1 MFDFAI
7 LVVMLGI
14 AVSLGLG
21 LYFLVKDRGRTNRTV
36 ISLSVRAGL
45 AVVLL
50 LLLAVGFMTRYG
62 TL

>member
-36 ISLSVRAGL
+36 ISLSVRVGL
-45 AVVLL
+45 SVVLL
-50 LLLAVGFMTRYG
+50 FLLAVGFMTRYG